1 MQEAQVQ
8 SLVGELR
15 SGMPHGTAKKKEKTW
30 GKIHPRSDATALP
43 QLGVIRRDESMLPAE
58 VNQAGLREKPLSE
71 LRQ

>member
-43 QLGVIRRDESMLPAE
+43 QLGVIRRDEKHAS
-58 VNQAGLREKPLSE
+58 S
-71 LRQ
+71 